1 MLAPKLDSL
10 PSRLPEKKKVNT
22 KQEVP
27 HKVLVS
33 QTTRLLNL
41 SFKFILNFPPE
52 IFGVEALREL
62 NLGHNNIEYIPEE
75 IASLKNLK
83 VSIHSLLTERNCT

>member
-10 PSRLPEKKKVNT
+10 PARLPEKKRVNT

-62 NLGHNNIEYIPEE
+62 NLGHNNIEYIPDE
-75 IASLKNLK
+75 IANLKNLK
-83 VSIHSLLTERNCT
+83 VGLNPNLTRRNCT